1 MTINAIDITFHG
13 SSFPATYIVPGP
25 LQALGF
31 TTSTNLLIGNPL
43 YSDDGDI
50 SGYFTGV
57 GNVVDIPVGTQVAA
71 VTIVDITDNI
81 RWDWYR
87 GLPATNTVKTVAA
100 GTRTID
106 TTSAISVSTDFAGN
120 STITLSA
127 ALAASGS
134 LLIYEIEG

>member
-1 MTINAIDITFHG
+1 MTTNGIDVTLHG
-13 SSFPATYIVPGP
+13 SSFPATYTVPGA

-31 TTSTNLLIGNPL
+31 TSTANLLIGNPL
-43 YSDDGDI
+43 FSDDGDV
-50 SGYFTGV
+50 SGYFTGA

-71 VTIVDITDNI
+71 VTITDVTDNI

-87 GLPATNTVKTVAA
+87 GMAATNTIKTVAA
-100 GTRTID
+100 GTRTVD

-127 ALAASGS
+127 ALAANGS